1 MGTSP
6 DQMRAEIDAT
16 RERLSADV
24 DQLTDQ
30 ASPRRIVQ
38 RRTQRVRGAVTGVRE
53 RIMGSA
59 QHGVH
64 GAKHGAQS
72 VAGSLQDGTGQAA
85 GTAQE
90 AVGQAGQTIR
100 EVPDRTMQKT
110 QGNPLAAGLIAF
122 GVGVLASS
130 LLPASQT
137 EQQKAADLMERG
149 GEALEPVK
157 QAALESTQHLKE
169 GAKEAAQ
176 HAVEEVKGTATD
188 AARTT
193 QEEARTQAGGVTEQA
208 RDSGRQVAD
217 ETRRQSGSA

>member
-24 DQLTDQ
+24 DELADQ
-30 ASPRRIVQ
+30 ASPRRIVR
-38 RRTQRVRGAVTGVRE
+38 RRTDRMRGAVTGVRE

-64 GAKHGAQS
+64 GTRNTAQS
-72 VAGSLQDGTGQAA
+72 VAGSLQDSTGQAA

-90 AVGQAGQTIR
+90 AVGQAGQAIK
-100 EVPDRTMQKT
+100 EVPDRTLQKT
-110 QGNPLAAGLIAF
+110 QGNPLAAGLVAF

-130 LLPASQT
+130 LLPASRT
-137 EQQKAADLMERG
+137 EQEKAAQLMERG

-176 HAVEEVKGTATD
+176 HAVQEVKGTAAD

-193 QEEARTQAGGVTEQA
+193 QDEARTQTGHVTEQA

-217 ETRRQSGSA
+217 ETRRQAGQG